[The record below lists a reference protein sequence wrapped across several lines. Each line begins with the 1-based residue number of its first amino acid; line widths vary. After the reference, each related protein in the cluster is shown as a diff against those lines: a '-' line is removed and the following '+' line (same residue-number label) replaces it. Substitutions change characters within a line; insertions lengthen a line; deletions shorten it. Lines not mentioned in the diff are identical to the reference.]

1 MIKEA
6 LGCAHIKLEFLG
18 GISSNP
24 TKIESKETRLMLSLL
39 TYSGYFAVRVISKSQ
54 KVVLS
59 SKINLNSR
67 HFLRRNGGGGG
78 SLHLINLF

>member
-1 MIKEA
+1 MIKKA

-24 TKIESKETRLMLSLL
+24 TKIESKETRLMLS
-39 TYSGYFAVRVISKSQ
+39 YSGYFAVRVISKSQ

-78 SLHLINLF
+78 SLHLINRF